1 MRLREEEFKLV
12 SHRGFKQKANQ
23 ISVERRGQEERDG
36 VIIVKLKT
44 IAKYESSS
52 SEVG

>member
-12 SHRGFKQKANQ
+12 SHRGFKQKTDQ

-36 VIIVKLKT
+36 VIIVKFKDYCK
-44 IAKYESSS
+44 I
-52 SEVG
+52 